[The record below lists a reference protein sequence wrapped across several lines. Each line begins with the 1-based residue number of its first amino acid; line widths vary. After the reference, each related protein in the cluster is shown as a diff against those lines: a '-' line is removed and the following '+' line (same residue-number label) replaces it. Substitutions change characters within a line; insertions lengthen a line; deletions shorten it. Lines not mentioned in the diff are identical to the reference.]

1 MSQEI
6 CSVSVGTFAV
16 ASVESESDYTALW
29 RIHRFPPAVGT
40 ACTSAQTATVCNSE
54 EMIGKTLFLD
64 YTGAAFS
71 FPWVGRQTPPRKHA
85 CMCRVAFDDGAFR
98 GNRFFSF
105 KLDRFS
111 TSTRGKVDSIFQHHT
126 PGRKLPHPH
135 QGKGKGER
143 AKRFIMTREDEGNEH
158 AFHQKPNERLTSF
171 QSFRFLALHK
181 NVR

>member
-40 ACTSAQTATVCNSE
+40 ACTSAQTATMCNSE

-71 FPWVGRQTPPRKHA
+71 FPWVDRQTPPRKHA

-98 GNRFFSF
+98 GNRFLSF

-111 TSTRGKVDSIFQHHT
+111 TNTRGKVDSIFQHHT

-135 QGKGKGER
+135 QGKGKGNGEE
-143 AKRFIMTREDEGNEH
+143 IYHD
-158 AFHQKPNERLTSF
+158 
-171 QSFRFLALHK
+171 
-181 NVR
+181 